1 MSEPTTTDSRAAIL
15 DVAQRLFVEKGY
27 TGLAMRE
34 IAEAVGLTKPAL
46 YYHFRNKQELFVA
59 ILDQLLTDLT
69 KIIDRA
75 ETKEGSIRQQIE
87 HIVAVILALPV
98 QQRSTLRLAS
108 QELAHLDAATRQRFL
123 ERYHT
128 GFIGR
133 ITALL
138 ERGVQTGE
146 LRSVDPHL
154 ATWAL
159 LGMMFP
165 YLHPTPATGAPPNT
179 ALIEQMLSIYFDGL
193 AHMRSD

>member
-1 MSEPTTTDSRAAIL
+1 MSEPTTDSRTAIL

-46 YYHFRNKQELFVA
+46 YYHFRNKEELFVA
-59 ILDQLLTDLT
+59 ILDQLLADLT
-69 KIIDRA
+69 KIIDQADTDKRS
-75 ETKEGSIRQQIE
+75 TRQQIE
-87 HIVAVILALPV
+87 GLVAVILALPV

-108 QELAHLDAATRQRFL
+108 QELTHLDAATRQRFL

-138 ERGVQTGE
+138 EHGVQVGE
-146 LRSVDPHL
+146 LRRIDPHL
-154 ATWAL
+154 ATWTL
-159 LGMMFP
+159 LGMLFP
-165 YLHPTPATGAPPNT
+165 YLHPTPATGIAPSA
-179 ALIEQMLSIYFDGL
+179 ALTEQMLSIYFDGV
-193 AHMRSD
+193 AQA